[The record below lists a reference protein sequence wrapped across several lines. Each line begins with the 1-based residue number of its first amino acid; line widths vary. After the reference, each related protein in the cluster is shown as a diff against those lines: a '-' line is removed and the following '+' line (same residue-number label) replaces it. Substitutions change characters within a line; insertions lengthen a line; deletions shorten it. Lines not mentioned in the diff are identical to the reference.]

1 MNFLKKQPYQDWKTK
16 LVLAAVFLSAALFFC
31 LLFRALLLWNHPHV
45 FSSVTGPDVVRAF
58 LNGFRFDLSVVC
70 LFLGPFLFLLFLP
83 VKSSAWTKTFAC
95 LSALVTAGLLAVLLA
110 DYAYFPQ
117 AKRHMAEELL
127 NVWGEKQFLLHY
139 AWDQCKRPLL
149 YVLLTLAAGL
159 AFALLYIRRN
169 YAPKPLSW
177 TKNMLIL
184 LAAGSVLLFGF
195 RGRLDGKPLGMRDI
209 ASLSSGAAHATLTFN
224 GIFTAYHTLRKSGAD
239 LSNPYPEA
247 AALQRARQL
256 LLGKNEFFPD
266 PAYPLMR
273 QIKNPGPFRPLNVFV
288 VLLESWTPRY
298 IDSLSG
304 AHYGVTPNF
313 DQIAQ
318 KGVTFTNAYAAG
330 VRSIFGLSAAVAGV
344 PLVPGLPYFTHGLE
358 LNSVTSLPDALNA
371 RGYYT
376 AFAQSSLR
384 SSYQMCAIS
393 KNIFHVQES
402 FGMEDL
408 PRLMDYREEQDFGY
422 DYDLLQFAAGK
433 AAASFKRKQP
443 FFIFTFTGTTHAPFN
458 ETVPRF
464 QKYPGKTD
472 EQKYLN
478 NLFYADYSVGALL
491 DRARAEGWADDTV
504 FIFMADHTLVSAQKD
519 DRLKEKFR
527 IPFVIYAPKYLKPR
541 RLHHTVSQLDLI
553 PTLFHLLQMDTPFTA
568 LGKDALDDGAPRF
581 ALISEGTN
589 IALAADEDYL
599 RHNRRET
606 LEASAPE
613 NGPRRAQM
621 EDAALALDKSVTALF
636 ARNAWHE

>member
-1 MNFLKKQPYQDWKTK
+1 
-16 LVLAAVFLSAALFFC
+16 
-31 LLFRALLLWNHPHV
+31 
-45 FSSVTGPDVVRAF
+45 
-58 LNGFRFDLSVVC
+58 
-70 LFLGPFLFLLFLP
+70 
-83 VKSSAWTKTFAC
+83 
-95 LSALVTAGLLAVLLA
+95 
-110 DYAYFPQ
+110 
-117 AKRHMAEELL
+117 MAEELL

-139 AWDQCKRPLL
+139 AWEQCKLPLL
-149 YVLLTLAAGL
+149 YVLLTLAAGV
-159 AFALLYIRRN
+159 AFARFYIRRN
-169 YAPKPLSW
+169 YAPRSLSW
-177 TKNMLIL
+177 AKNALIL
-184 LAAGSVLLFGF
+184 LAAGSVLFFGF
-195 RGRLDGKPLGMRDI
+195 RGRFDGKPLGMRDI

-224 GIFTAYHTLRKSGAD
+224 GIFTSYHTLRKSGAD
-239 LSNPYPEA
+239 LSNPYPET
-247 AALQRARQL
+247 AALQRAQQL
-256 LLGKNEFFPD
+256 LLGQNEFFPNPD
-266 PAYPLMR
+266 HPLMR

-304 AHYGVTPNF
+304 AHYGVTPQF
-313 DQIAQ
+313 DQIVRG
-318 KGVTFTNAYAAG
+318 GVTFTNAYAAG
-330 VRSIFGLSAAVAGV
+330 VRSIFGLSAAVAGI
-344 PLVPGLPYFTHGLE
+344 PLVPGLPYFTQGLE

-458 ETVPRF
+458 QTTPRF

-472 EQKYLN
+472 EEKYLN

-491 DRARAEGWADDTV
+491 ERARTEGWADDTV
-504 FIFMADHTLVSAQKD
+504 FVFMADHTLVSAQKD

-527 IPFVIYAPKYLKPR
+527 IPFVIYAPKYASPKQLN
-541 RLHHTVSQLDLI
+541 HTVSQLDLI
-553 PTLFHLLQMDTPFTA
+553 PTLFHLLHIDTPFTA
-568 LGKDALDDGAPRF
+568 LGKNALDPSAPRF

-589 IALAADEDYL
+589 LALVSDEDYL

-606 LEASAPE
+606 LEASASEESPK
-613 NGPRRAQM
+613 RAHM
-621 EDAALALDKSVTALF
+621 EDAVLALDKSVTALF
-636 ARNAWHE
+636 ARNAWYR